1 MSAALDQHRTLVQAL
16 LKQFQASDP
25 AARLIETH
33 ISSVILAGDRAWKL
47 KKPVDFGFLNFTDLN
62 QRIHFCHE
70 ELRLNRVLG
79 GGLYLEVAEIRGTPE
94 APIISLSLS
103 LEGEGRGEGNA
114 ADVIEAAVV
123 MQRFPDGAQLDE
135 VLTREGLPLERMDEL
150 AGRIAAFHASAPV
163 VATDSDL
170 GEPATVHFPMAQNF
184 DQIKPLLDPADAARH
199 EQLARLSAW
208 TEAAY
213 ARLKD
218 TLAAR
223 KRDGFVRELHGDMHL
238 GNMALVDG
246 DIVIF
251 DAIEFNDS
259 FRWIDVMSELAF
271 LLMDLEDRGLPAHAR
286 RLLNRYLEQTG
297 DYAGLELLRFYQAY
311 RAMVRAKV
319 ALLGVAFG
327 GTPEQI
333 AEARAR
339 YARYVDLA
347 ETYTLPGSPRLLI
360 THGYS
365 GSGKSHAALILAESA
380 GLIRIR
386 SDVERQ
392 RLFPERAGEGLFTG
406 RYDPQATAK
415 TYAHLLELAE
425 VAMKAGFGVI
435 LDATYLKAAPRQA
448 TRALAASMHVPFNIL
463 SMHCPEELLR
473 QRLSARAKVGGDAS
487 EATLEVLDAQLQ
499 GAEPLGEEERRVTLP
514 LRCDA
519 PAEGQIAEI
528 LAS

>member
-1 MSAALDQHRTLVQAL
+1 MSAALDQHRTLVQSL
-16 LKQFQASDP
+16 LKQLQAQDP

-47 KKPVDFGFLNFTDLN
+47 KKPVDFGFLNFTELS

-70 ELRLNRVLG
+70 ELRLNRALG
-79 GGLYLEVAEIRGTPE
+79 GDLYLDVAEIRGTPE
-94 APIISLSLS
+94 SPRLNG
-103 LEGEGRGEGNA
+103 EGELL
-114 ADVIEAAVV
+114 EAAVV
-123 MQRFPDGAQLDE
+123 MRRFPDGAQLDE

-150 AGRIAAFHASAPV
+150 AERIAAFHASAPV
-163 VATDSDL
+163 VAMDSAL
-170 GEPATVHFPMAQNF
+170 GEPATVFFPMAQNIE
-184 DQIKPLLDPADAARH
+184 QIKPLLDPADAVRH
-199 EQLARLSAW
+199 EQLERLRLW

-213 ARLKD
+213 ARLGD

-238 GNMALVDG
+238 GNMALVNG
-246 DIVIF
+246 AIVIF

-271 LLMDLEDRGLPAHAR
+271 LLMDLEDRQLPAHAR

-297 DYAGLELLRFYQAY
+297 DYPGLELLRFYQTY

-319 ALLGVAFG
+319 ALLGIAFG

-347 ETYTLPGSPRLLI
+347 ESYTRPASPQLFI

-386 SDVERQ
+386 SDIERQ
-392 RLFPERAGEGLFTG
+392 RLFPERGEDALFAG
-406 RYDPQATAK
+406 RYSAQATEQ
-415 TYAHLLELAE
+415 TYARLLALAE
-425 VAMKAGFGVI
+425 GVMQAGFAVI
-435 LDATYLKAAPRQA
+435 LDATYLKAAPRQDA
-448 TRALAASMHVPFNIL
+448 HSLAQRLQAPFHIL
-463 SMHCPEELLR
+463 DLRCPDELLR
-473 QRLSARAKVGGDAS
+473 QRLLARAKAGGDPS
-487 EATLEVLDAQLQ
+487 EATLEVLAAQQQ
-499 GAEPLGEEERRVTLP
+499 GAEAMSDEELRLALP

-519 PAEGQIAEI
+519 PAESQIGDW
-528 LAS
+528 LNG